1 MSRAA
6 DTEGGGSEV
15 TGGTTPPSGT
25 PTASMGDAGPL
36 YWLMRDTWS
45 VTKRNLR
52 HYVRQPRLLLFSTIQ
67 PVMFV
72 LLFSFVFDGVV
83 SADLPGGVTYINF
96 LLPGILIHSSA
107 FRTVQTAV
115 GLGEDLERGVVD
127 RFRSMPMA
135 RSAVLSGRTMADLLR
150 SLAVL
155 ALMIVI
161 GYLIGFRFTQGPV
174 QALGAIAVVA
184 LFGYALSWI
193 FTYIAMVVPGAEA
206 VQAAGFVAIFPLV
219 FASSVFVPVA
229 TMPGW
234 LATIV
239 AYNPV
244 TLGADAAR
252 VLAIGYLPEA
262 YDSAWEPISWTV
274 VVCTLILA
282 VFVPLAVRRYRRMT

>member
-1 MSRAA
+1 MSTPAE
-6 DTEGGGSEV
+6 THEGGRDMPA
-15 TGGTTPPSGT
+15 GTRQPSGA
-25 PTASMGDAGPL
+25 PTATIDDAHPL
-36 YWLMRDTWS
+36 YWLVRDTWS

-83 SADLPGGVTYINF
+83 SADLPSGVTYINF

-155 ALMIVI
+155 TLMIAI
-161 GYLIGFRFTQGPV
+161 GYLIGFRFTQGPL

-239 AYNPV
+239 SYNPV

-252 VLAIGYLPEA
+252 VLAIGYLPDA
-262 YDSAWEPISWTV
+262 YDSALEPITWTV
-274 VVCTLILA
+274 LVCGVILA

>member
-1 MSRAA
+1 MSSTT
-6 DTEGGGSEV
+6 DTHDEHAPAPGPGGS
-15 TGGTTPPSGT
+15 T
-25 PTASMGDAGPL
+25 PTPGPAGGSL

-52 HYVRQPRLLLFSTIQ
+52 HYVRQPRLLVFSTIQ

-72 LLFSFVFDGVV
+72 LLFSFVFDG
-83 SADLPGGVTYINF
+83 AIGRTIPGVRYIDF

-107 FRTVQTAV
+107 FRTTQTAV
-115 GLGEDLERGVVD
+115 GLAEDLERGVVD

-135 RSAVLSGRTMADLLR
+135 RSAVLSGRTMADLVR
-150 SLAVL
+150 SVAVL
-155 ALMIVI
+155 LLMIFI
-161 GYLIGFRFTQGPV
+161 GYLIGFRFSEGV
-174 QALGAIAVVA
+174 LGAIGAIAVVA

-206 VQAAGFVAIFPLV
+206 VQAAGFVAIFPMV

-252 VLAIGYLPEA
+252 VLAIGYLSDDYA
-262 YDSAWEPISWTV
+262 SAAEPIGWTILV
-274 VVCTLILA
+274 SAAILA
-282 VFVPLAVRRYRRMT
+282 VFVPLAVQRYRRMT

>member
-1 MSRAA
+1 
-6 DTEGGGSEV
+6 
-15 TGGTTPPSGT
+15 
-25 PTASMGDAGPL
+25 
-36 YWLMRDTWS
+36 
-45 VTKRNLR
+45 
-52 HYVRQPRLLLFSTIQ
+52 
-67 PVMFV
+67 VMFV

-83 SADLPGGVTYINF
+83 GAELPGGVSYIDF

-107 FRTVQTAV
+107 FRTTQTAV
-115 GLGEDLERGVVD
+115 GLAEDLERGVVD

-155 ALMIVI
+155 GLMIFI
-161 GYLIGFRFTQGPV
+161 GYLIGFRFNQGV
-174 QALGAIAVVA
+174 LSALGAIAVVG

-234 LATIV
+234 LGTIV

-252 VLAIGYLPEA
+252 VLAIGYLPDA
-262 YDSAWEPISWTV
+262 YDSALEPIAWTIV
-274 VVCTLILA
+274 VSAVILA
-282 VFVPLAVRRYRRMT
+282 VFVPMSVRRYRRMT

>member
-1 MSRAA
+1 MST
-6 DTEGGGSEV
+6 TEPRTTSPSANEHPIAGS
-15 TGGTTPPSGT
+15 S
-25 PTASMGDAGPL
+25 SRPL
-36 YWLMRDTWS
+36 YWLFRDTWS

-52 HYVRQPRLLLFSTIQ
+52 HYVRQPRLLVFSTIQ

-83 SADLPGGVTYINF
+83 STDLPGGVSYINF

-107 FRTVQTAV
+107 FRTTQTAV
-115 GLGEDLERGVVD
+115 GLAEDLERGVVD

-155 ALMIVI
+155 GLMIVI
-161 GYLIGFRFTQGPV
+161 GYMIGFRFTQGV
-174 QALGAIAVVA
+174 LSAIGAIAVVA

-239 AYNPV
+239 SYNPV

-252 VLAIGYLPEA
+252 TLAIGYLPDA
-262 YDSAWEPISWTV
+262 YDSAMEPIAWTILV
-274 VVCTLILA
+274 SAVILA
-282 VFVPLAVRRYRRMT
+282 IFVPLSVRRYRRMT

>member
-1 MSRAA
+1 MSSTTHTHDEQAA
-6 DTEGGGSEV
+6 AATPGGATPTPGPAGGS
-15 TGGTTPPSGT
+15 
-25 PTASMGDAGPL
+25 L
-36 YWLMRDTWS
+36 YWLVRDTWS

-52 HYVRQPRLLLFSTIQ
+52 HYVRQPRLLVFSTIQ

-72 LLFSFVFDGVV
+72 LLFSFVFDG
-83 SADLPGGVTYINF
+83 AIGRTIPGVRYIDF

-107 FRTVQTAV
+107 FRTTQTAV
-115 GLGEDLERGVVD
+115 GLAEDLERGVVD

-135 RSAVLSGRTMADLLR
+135 RSAVLSGRTMADLVR
-150 SLAVL
+150 SVAVL
-155 ALMIVI
+155 LLMIFI
-161 GYLIGFRFTQGPV
+161 GYLIGFRFTEGV
-174 QALGAIAVVA
+174 LGAIGAIAVVA

-219 FASSVFVPVA
+219 FASSVFVPVS

-234 LATIV
+234 MATIV

-252 VLAIGYLPEA
+252 VLAIGYLSDDYA
-262 YDSAWEPISWTV
+262 SAAEPIGWTILV
-274 VVCTLILA
+274 SAAILA
-282 VFVPLAVRRYRRMT
+282 VFIPLAVQRYRRMT

>member
-1 MSRAA
+1 MSTPTSASA
-6 DTEGGGSEV
+6 HAGTSPGAPTPGPDGGS
-15 TGGTTPPSGT
+15 
-25 PTASMGDAGPL
+25 L
-36 YWLMRDTWS
+36 YWLVRDTWS

-52 HYVRQPRLLLFSTIQ
+52 HYVRQPRLLVFSTIQ

-83 SADLPGGVTYINF
+83 GVALPGGVSYIDF

-107 FRTVQTAV
+107 FRTTQTAV
-115 GLGEDLERGVVD
+115 GLAEDLERGVVD

-135 RSAVLSGRTMADLLR
+135 RSAVLSGRTMADLVR
-150 SLAVL
+150 SVAVL
-155 ALMIVI
+155 LLMIAV
-161 GYLIGFRFTQGPV
+161 GYLIGFRFNQGV
-174 QALGAIAVVA
+174 LAAIGAIAVVA

-229 TMPGW
+229 TMPAW
-234 LATIV
+234 MASIV

-252 VLAIGYLPEA
+252 VLAIGYLSDD
-262 YDSAWEPISWTV
+262 YGSALEPIGWTIV
-274 VVCTLILA
+274 VSAAILA

>member
-1 MSRAA
+1 MSA
-6 DTEGGGSEV
+6 TEPR
-15 TGGTTPPSGT
+15 TTPVPTSDHPVAGASG
-25 PTASMGDAGPL
+25 SPL
-36 YWLMRDTWS
+36 YWLFRDTWS

-52 HYVRQPRLLLFSTIQ
+52 HYVRQPRLLVFSTIQ

-83 SADLPGGVTYINF
+83 GVALDGFSYIDF

-107 FRTVQTAV
+107 FRTTQTAV
-115 GLGEDLERGVVD
+115 GLAEDLERGVVD

-135 RSAVLSGRTMADLLR
+135 RSAVLSGRTMADLVR

-155 ALMIVI
+155 GLMIVV
-161 GYLIGFRFTQGPV
+161 GYMIGFRFNQGV
-174 QALGAIAVVA
+174 LAAIGAIAVVA

-229 TMPGW
+229 TMPSW

-239 AYNPV
+239 SYNPV

-252 VLAIGYLPEA
+252 VLSIGYLPEA
-262 YDSAWEPISWTV
+262 YDSAWEPIAWIIAVSAA
-274 VVCTLILA
+274 IMA
-282 VFVPLAVRRYRRMT
+282 VFIPMSVNRYRRMT

>member
-1 MSRAA
+1 MST
-6 DTEGGGSEV
+6 TETRHEATDSV
-15 TGGTTPPSGT
+15 P
-25 PTASMGDAGPL
+25 ASHESTAGPL
-36 YWLMRDTWS
+36 WWMARDTWS

-52 HYVRQPRLLLFSTIQ
+52 HYTRQPRLLVFSTIQ

-72 LLFSFVFDGVV
+72 LLFAFVFDGVV
-83 SADLPGGVTYINF
+83 GVALPGGVSYIDF

-107 FRTVQTAV
+107 FRTTQTAV
-115 GLGEDLERGVVD
+115 GLAEDLERGVVD

-161 GYLIGFRFTQGPV
+161 AYMIGFRFHEGPIA
-174 QALGAIAVVA
+174 ALGAIAVVA
-184 LFGYALSWI
+184 LFGYALSWV

-219 FASSVFVPVA
+219 FASSVFVPVE
-229 TMPGW
+229 TMPAW
-234 LATIV
+234 LGTIV
-239 AYNPV
+239 SYNPV

-252 VLAIGYLPEA
+252 VLAIGVLPQG
-262 YDSAWEPISWTV
+262 YSSAWEPILWTIGV
-274 VVCTLILA
+274 SGAIMA

>member
-1 MSRAA
+1 VSTTDQRPEDVLDADRHEHVAA
-6 DTEGGGSEV
+6 V
-15 TGGTTPPSGT
+15 PFGGT
-25 PTASMGDAGPL
+25 
-36 YWLMRDTWS
+36 YWMLRDTWS

-52 HYVRQPRLLLFSTIQ
+52 HYVRQPRLLIFSTIQ

-83 SADLPGGVTYINF
+83 GVALPGGVSYIDF

-107 FRTVQTAV
+107 FRTTQTAV
-115 GLGEDLERGVVD
+115 GLAEDLERGVVD

-155 ALMIVI
+155 GLMIVI
-161 GYLIGFRFTQGPV
+161 GYTIGFRFREGV
-174 QALGAIAVVA
+174 LAALGAIAVVA

-234 LATIV
+234 LGTVV

-252 VLAIGYLPEA
+252 VLAIGYLPDA
-262 YDSAWEPISWTV
+262 YATAWEPILWTV
-274 VVCTLILA
+274 AVSAVLLA
-282 VFVPLAVRRYRRMT
+282 VFVPVSVRRYRRRT

>member
-1 MSRAA
+1 MSTTTDATGQARAA
-6 DTEGGGSEV
+6 APTAGPE
-15 TGGTTPPSGT
+15 GTT
-25 PTASMGDAGPL
+25 L
-36 YWLMRDTWS
+36 YWVVRDTWS

-52 HYVRQPRLLLFSTIQ
+52 HYVRQPRLLVFSTIQ

-83 SADLPGGVTYINF
+83 GVALPGGISYIDF

-107 FRTVQTAV
+107 FRTTQTAV
-115 GLGEDLERGVVD
+115 GLAEDLERGVVD

-135 RSAVLSGRTMADLLR
+135 RSAVLSGRTMADLIR
-150 SLAVL
+150 SVAVL
-155 ALMIVI
+155 LLMIAV
-161 GYLIGFRFTQGPV
+161 GYLIGFRFDRGV
-174 QALGAIAVVA
+174 VAAIGAIAVVA

-219 FASSVFVPVA
+219 FASSVFVPVQ

-234 LATIV
+234 LGTVV

-252 VLAIGYLPEA
+252 VLAIGYLPDA
-262 YDSAWEPISWTV
+262 YGSMWEPIGWTV
-274 VVCTLILA
+274 LVSAAIMA